1 MAGGIVNKQNFS
13 AEYLRTFSRNAATD
27 AADAVAF
34 NPAGVMKMENGT
46 YGNLAIFY
54 AAKDYNNEI
63 AGTDYD
69 SVEPTIIPGLFALYK
84 QDKWAG
90 FFAVTIPAGG
100 GKVDFKDGSARSI
113 AFTGGLFPSS
123 VEAESVQK
131 GFTFGG
137 AYAINDMTAVSA
149 GLRYIDAF
157 SNAKITATGTPLG
170 TVNAE
175 YEDEADGWGGFLG
188 INVTPTEAI
197 NIGFRYETSTKLDFE
212 RDVKE
217 DIPVPL
223 GGPIY
228 VDGSKERRDLPGLIG
243 LGVSYRI
250 NPEFKVDLSYTYYL
264 EKSAKW
270 ESTLE
275 DEGNSYDLAIS
286 VEYTINPKLKA
297 SLGYML
303 TNTGI
308 DADHMTPE
316 APELDANTFCG
327 GIAWEVKDNLT
338 LNFALMTTI
347 YDSATRSDGIKLEK
361 SIVGAGI
368 GVQYKFM

>member
-1 MAGGIVNKQNFS
+1 MRKLFGFLCVVGLIVSFSSPLMAGGIVNKQNFS

-27 AADAVAF
+27 AADAVVF

-46 YGNLAIFY
+46 YGNLGIFY
-54 AAKDYNNEI
+54 ATKDYNNEI
-63 AGTDYD
+63 LGTDFD
-69 SVEPTIIPGLFALYK
+69 SDIPSIIPGMFALYK

-90 FFAVTIPAGG
+90 FFALTIPGGG
-100 GKVDFKDGSARSI
+100 GKVEFKEGSARSI

-131 GFTFGG
+131 GYTFGG
-137 AYAINDMTAVSA
+137 AYAINDIIAVSA

-157 SNAKITATGTPLG
+157 QNAKITATGTPLG

-197 NIGFRYETSTKLDFE
+197 NIGFRYETSTELDFKK
-212 RDVKE
+212 DVKE

-228 VDGSKERRDLPGLIG
+228 VDGSKERRDLPGLIA

-270 ESTLE
+270 EGTLE

-286 VEYTINPKLKA
+286 VEYASTPSLK
-297 SLGYML
+297 
-303 TNTGI
+303 
-308 DADHMTPE
+308 P
-316 APELDANTFCG
+316 
-327 GIAWEVKDNLT
+327 AWGTCLPIP
-338 LNFALMTTI
+338 A
-347 YDSATRSDGIKLEK
+347 
-361 SIVGAGI
+361 
-368 GVQYKFM
+368 